1 MSQRIILLHWDP
13 FIPGSN
19 WCWTISSYAEIETA
33 DIVNPPIN
41 KKETPPA
48 VPIDF
53 FPFAVFTFRYSYNIV
68 YPRMPTYDTPT
79 YDTFFENFQNV
90 ISWHIL
96 DFENEKRKNDLKRA
110 SRFSAI
116 GIIPSILSIF
126 KGNGDQ
132 KVFFSVDIPSMASLD
147 HLESITTKQI

>member
-41 KKETPPA
+41 KKKTPAA

-68 YPRMPTYDTPT
+68 YKVLLTCIKTVGRTNSRSNGKAANSTSKDHEST
-79 YDTFFENFQNV
+79 
-90 ISWHIL
+90 
-96 DFENEKRKNDLKRA
+96 LK
-110 SRFSAI
+110 
-116 GIIPSILSIF
+116 
-126 KGNGDQ
+126 D
-132 KVFFSVDIPSMASLD
+132 
-147 HLESITTKQI
+147 